1 MPKKGSS
8 SKEYLP
14 VNSERI
20 NYPEKGR
27 VTNLDELIIDIN
39 DISDA
44 ARACATNPMTTPVP
58 NKFSSKVQIDDMKRQ
73 PQFAY

>member
-1 MPKKGSS
+1 MQKKSSS
-8 SKEYLP
+8 SKEFLP

-20 NYPEKGR
+20 TYPEKGR

-44 ARACATNPMTTPVP
+44 TRACATNPMTTPIP
-58 NKFSSKVQIDDMKRQ
+58 NKFSSKVQIEDMKL
-73 PQFAY
+73 